1 MKALASVLILI
12 GFGGAHAYAACNY
25 PKAPEKLPD
34 GATATKQEM
43 VDAMQLIRKYNA
55 DIKTYTDCLGQEI
68 DTQQKAAKADASLT
82 KEQREEMKRQSDMK
96 VQKVNA
102 AVDEAEAVTARFN
115 EQVKT
120 FNSKGK
126 DKG

>member
-1 MKALASVLILI
+1 MKALASVFILI
-12 GFGGAHAYAACNY
+12 GLGGGYAYADCTY
-25 PKAPEKLPD
+25 PRAPEKLPD

-43 VDAMQLIRKYNA
+43 LDAMKTIRQYNA
-55 DIKTYTDCLGQEI
+55 DIKGYTDCLGQEI
-68 DTQQKAAKADASLT
+68 DKQQKAAKADANLS
-82 KEQREEMKRQSDMK
+82 KEQKEEMKRQSDMK

-115 EQVKT
+115 EQVKA